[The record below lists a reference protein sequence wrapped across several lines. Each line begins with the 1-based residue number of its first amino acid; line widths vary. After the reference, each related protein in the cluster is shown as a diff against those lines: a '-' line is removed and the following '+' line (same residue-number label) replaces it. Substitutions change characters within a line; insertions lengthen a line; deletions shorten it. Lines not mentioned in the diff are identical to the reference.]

1 MPDRASDAEVSR
13 RIAAALEL
21 LATGAGSAF
30 TAQTISA
37 RFGVSLRTARRY
49 TSAATLDLVADC
61 NPAEL
66 DKQAMLAI
74 YRLDLIGGKAVANGD
89 DQLAI
94 RATRALAVS
103 VAQMRKA
110 ITAPAVRF
118 RLKDQRPPPDTPD
131 TDNPDNLP
139 F

>member
-30 TAQTISA
+30 TAQTIAA

-49 TSAATLDLVADC
+49 TSAATLDIVADC

-74 YRLDLIGGKAVANGD
+74 YRLDLIGGKAVASGD

-131 TDNPDNLP
+131 TDNLP

>member
-1 MPDRASDAEVSR
+1 MPDRCTDAELR
-13 RIAAALEL
+13 LRELAALEL

-30 TAQTISA
+30 TAQTIA
-37 RFGVSLRTARRY
+37 ERFGVSLRTARRY

-74 YRLDLIGGKAVANGD
+74 YRLDLIGGKAVASGD
-89 DQLAI
+89 DALAI
-94 RATRALAVS
+94 KATRALAVS

-118 RLKDQRPPPDTPD
+118 RLRDQRAPPV
-131 TDNPDNLP
+131 
-139 F
+139 

>member
-30 TAQTISA
+30 TAQTIAA

-74 YRLDLIGGKAVANGD
+74 YRLDLIGGKAMAAGD
-89 DQLAI
+89 DALAI
-94 RATRALAVS
+94 KATRALSLS
-103 VAQMRKA
+103 VAQMRRA

-118 RLKDQRPPPDTPD
+118 RLKDQRPPPEPPF
-131 TDNPDNLP
+131 NRNNLP

>member
-1 MPDRASDAEVSR
+1 MPDRCTDAELR
-13 RIAAALEL
+13 LRELAALEL

-30 TAQTISA
+30 TAQTIA
-37 RFGVSLRTARRY
+37 ERFGVSLRTARRY

-74 YRLDLIGGKAVANGD
+74 YRLDLIGGKAVASGD
-89 DQLAI
+89 DALAI
-94 RATRALAVS
+94 KATRALAVS

-118 RLKDQRPPPDTPD
+118 RLRDQRAPPDTPD
-131 TDNPDNLP
+131 TDTENMP